1 MLISAQCTRVVPHW
15 TLGVRSKN
23 SLSGYVNRPS
33 VEAQC
38 ERTIHL
44 RNLRIS
50 IIRICNWTVFQGQ
63 MIEMQQEM
71 IRQQQQHDPKDAASS
86 GGATMDLG
94 SSSQVVA
101 SAVAA
106 LDGGPRFGLVLPTV
120 VSGENKSGL
129 GSFTLDPANNEQFG
143 YNERPAVTSRF
154 LGIKI
159 IDKNVERF
167 SYDRSVIKK
176 NILLLLLLRI
186 IIIYS
191 LSVHLIMSML
201 FVFFQCLLVTFNPLT
216 LSVPPCN
223 IYSINPFSA
232 SS

>member
-1 MLISAQCTRVVPHW
+1 
-15 TLGVRSKN
+15 
-23 SLSGYVNRPS
+23 
-33 VEAQC
+33 
-38 ERTIHL
+38 
-44 RNLRIS
+44 
-50 IIRICNWTVFQGQ
+50 

-71 IRQQQQHDPKDAASS
+71 IRQQQQHDPRDAASS
-86 GGATMDLG
+86 GGAAVDLG

-201 FVFFQCLLVTFNPLT
+201 FVFFQCLLVTFIPLT
-216 LSVPPCN
+216 LSVPPRN
-223 IYSINPFSA
+223 IYSINLFSA